1 MGMTNGVGMKYW
13 IPIYMRMTKQTVI
26 PVEAGI
32 YILIK
37 YWIPV
42 FHAFTRMRM
51 TINYRSRK
59 NEDENNKIESF
70 SEISIQD
77 LNKYIYIYIRILLK
91 HLRRR

>member
-51 TINYRSRK
+51 TKYLH
-59 NEDENNKIESF
+59 ENNKIESF

-77 LNKYIYIYIRILLK
+77 LNKYIYIY
-91 HLRRR
+91 

>member
-1 MGMTNGVGMKYW
+1 MTNGVGMKYW
-13 IPIYMRMTKQTVI
+13 IPIYTGMTKQTVI
-26 PVEAGI
+26 PAEAGI

-42 FHAFTRMRM
+42 FMGMTKQRDWIPVFPAFTRMRM

-70 SEISIQD
+70 SEISIQGLD
-77 LNKYIYIYIRILLK
+77 KYIL
-91 HLRRR
+91 